1 MNEKPTLRLL
11 PVPSFHHELSIKAT
25 QSGITVLKQSRYRK
39 RYTGSKHS
47 AIDINGKMFT
57 NANDLKKI
65 ITAAEKPGG
74 RRRNATQSEVAL
86 TVDQIQ
92 RPPKS
97 YQVNKTEVKNRIFGM
112 INTMRGKKE
121 LYFWTVTF
129 PVNTTDA
136 TAYRLYNTWLTTL
149 RQKKW
154 LREYL
159 WIAERQQNGTIHFH
173 VAIPHRL
180 SVVAANRAMQVI
192 LATAAKRKEIAF
204 SVYQC
209 KRYNGIDI
217 AKNR

>member
-1 MNEKPTLRLL
+1 MTEKPPFQLL

-25 QSGITVLKQSRYRK
+25 QTGITVLKQSRYRK
-39 RYTGSKHS
+39 RYTGSKNS
-47 AIDINGKMFT
+47 AIDINGKMHL

-65 ITAAEKPGG
+65 IASDAKPGNQ
-74 RRRNATQSEVAL
+74 RRAVTQSGVAL
-86 TVDQIQ
+86 TTDAVLN
-92 RPPKS
+92 PPKS
-97 YQVNKTEVKNRIFGM
+97 YKVNKTEVKNRLFGM

-192 LATAAKRKEIAF
+192 LATAAKKKEITF
-204 SVYQC
+204 
-209 KRYNGIDI
+209 
-217 AKNR
+217 